1 MVISI
6 SGTHCTGKSTL
17 IEALKKGFQNLLID
31 VVFLKSSGRERI
43 KNVANIKINEGGD
56 FFSQL
61 YFLSRDITQLSEN
74 FDRQL
79 VICDRS
85 YLDTWVYSRYLYD
98 NGKLTK
104 REMDVLDG
112 MKDSASL
119 VLPIDATFILKP
131 SYDLVDEENRSMSID
146 FQKEVEQL
154 FDELLNPF
162 SSQHRIEILPNS
174 DEERVKIIINF
185 LKTKFTL

>member
-17 IEALKKGFQNLLID
+17 IDALKKELQD
-31 VVFLKSSGRERI
+31 YPVVFLKSSGRERI
-43 KNVANIKINEGGD
+43 KNVANIKINESGD

-61 YFLSRDITQLSEN
+61 YFMSRDITQLSEN
-74 FDRQL
+74 FDKQL

-85 YLDTWVYSRYLYD
+85 YLDTWVYSRYLYN

-162 SSQHRIEILPNS
+162 SSQHRIEILPDS
-174 DEERVKIIINF
+174 DDERAKIIINF
-185 LKTKFTL
+185 LKTKLSL